1 MPNHSVVMPLTAS
14 ATLDREFF
22 QLRAELL
29 SLAASF
35 DRIDRGE
42 GSVAS
47 DPRWQQLLE
56 AVSILLQPGPDRA
69 ARLQLLF
76 SLPYDEN
83 WRTHYQLVSRKD

>member
-1 MPNHSVVMPLTAS
+1 MPNNAMATPLTARES
-14 ATLDREFF
+14 LDREFF

-35 DRIDRGE
+35 DRMDRGQ
-42 GSVAS
+42 GSVS
-47 DPRWQQLLE
+47 DDPRWQQLLQ

-83 WRTHYQLVSRKD
+83 WRANYQLVPRQN